1 MAEKRGYSVTDVLN
15 GIIDFYQ
22 YGESKDSLRKKIQ
35 EVCEQ
40 IPSKDEKGKI
50 SNLWKTSNDG
60 KKGSN
65 HYFTETEKR
74 EIMKCP
80 VLLNFF
86 RDQYKKMV
94 KEYGEIEGSDGDR
107 AGVDESAYNFM
118 CRFREIQLFGEQAE
132 EANQANREYFT
143 SRGYGD
149 DPGMIF
155 HPSEEEL
162 KQKKLEIMV
171 EALFLRYYTPV
182 DEEKLENDMTLARMG
197 GGDDNTPETLKAYR
211 SLKNGANYYNERND
225 TPSP

>member
-80 VLLNFF
+80 VL
-86 RDQYKKMV
+86 RQQYRVVHRKTV
-94 KEYGEIEGSDGDR
+94 LD
-107 AGVDESAYNFM
+107 
-118 CRFREIQLFGEQAE
+118 
-132 EANQANREYFT
+132 
-143 SRGYGD
+143 
-149 DPGMIF
+149 F
-155 HPSEEEL
+155 H
-162 KQKKLEIMV
+162 
-171 EALFLRYYTPV
+171 
-182 DEEKLENDMTLARMG
+182 
-197 GGDDNTPETLKAYR
+197 
-211 SLKNGANYYNERND
+211 
-225 TPSP
+225 